1 MDIQCS
7 SQAIDT
13 FCYFS
18 KYDYTSIQMAIKI
31 MDWTIKNMQDKSGY
45 FYYRDLGWKKVKI
58 PMLHWGQATMFS
70 ALTHL
75 LLKLKGT
82 QNEY

>member
-1 MDIQCS
+1 
-7 SQAIDT
+7 
-13 FCYFS
+13 
-18 KYDYTSIQMAIKI
+18 
-31 MDWTIKNMQDKSGY
+31 
-45 FYYRDLGWKKVKI
+45 VKI